1 MAGQAPWR
9 SQAAP
14 ALRRGGRN
22 GEINGGAFLHV
33 EGTCRYRRVYGE
45 ELVGGADAERALTAY
60 NTVHRKFVAVGLNH
74 G

>member
-9 SQAAP
+9 SQAAT

-22 GEINGGAFLHV
+22 GEINGGAFVHV
-33 EGTCRYRRVYGE
+33 EGRDIDASTVKSWW
-45 ELVGGADAERALTAY
+45 VGLMRKGHLQHI